1 MKKYKPYFHA
11 ESGIT
16 FTDFAQ
22 VREYIWENRE
32 HISEISGQPL
42 LYPNHPQWI
51 WQFGHVLNR
60 TYAKWVLNPSNILLM
75 TVDEHA
81 NQEQYP
87 AFLEKQDELRREYYR
102 EYYNREF

>member
-1 MKKYKPYFHA
+1 
-11 ESGIT
+11 
-16 FTDFAQ
+16 
-22 VREYIWENRE
+22 
-32 HISEISGQPL
+32 
-42 LYPNHPQWI
+42 
-51 WQFGHVLNR
+51 
-60 TYAKWVLNPSNILLM
+60 M